1 LKSKIIINSIL
12 IIEDDELTASL
23 YNFLLTELHIC
34 KNIVI
39 KTEPEEGLEFI
50 REKCLNN
57 ECPELIFIDLKM
69 QGLTGFEL
77 IEEINKL
84 KVSHN
89 INCKIVI
96 LTSSSFIKDREKA
109 EELSVDD
116 YIIKPLSNEK
126 IQSLI
131 TKHFDIQ

>member
-1 LKSKIIINSIL
+1 MKSKIIINSIL

-50 REKCLNN
+50 REKCLKN

-126 IQSLI
+126 ILSLI
-131 TKHFDIQ
+131 TKHFNI